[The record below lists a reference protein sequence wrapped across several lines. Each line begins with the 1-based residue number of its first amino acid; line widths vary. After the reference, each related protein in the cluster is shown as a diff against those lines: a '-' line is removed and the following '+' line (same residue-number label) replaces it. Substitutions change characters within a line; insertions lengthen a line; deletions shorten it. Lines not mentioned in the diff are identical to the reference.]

1 MGSAHPTYIFLN
13 NPIYIT
19 MSEEPDTNNN
29 NVKSGSNL
37 EKLLKK
43 GEFVVTSELGPPRG
57 ASREAVEK
65 KAELLKG
72 YADAFNL
79 TDCQTAMVRLSSIA
93 SGSILLDMGMEPV
106 VQMTCRDRNRIAMQS
121 DILGAASLGMKNL
134 LCLTGD
140 HQCFGDHPEAKG
152 VFDIDSIQ
160 LLDMFRQMRDEKKFQ
175 SGEELKSEEP
185 KLFLGAAVNPFA
197 DPFQYRAARLAKKVK
212 AGADFIQTQIIY
224 NVEKFEE
231 WMGMVRAMGLHEKVA
246 ILAGV
251 TPIRS
256 LGMAKYM
263 KKNVPGMDVPDE
275 LIKRLEGAEKKKAEG
290 INICLEVIERV
301 KEIEGVSGVH
311 IMAVEWEEI
320 VPEITERAGLLPR
333 PTP

>member
-1 MGSAHPTYIFLN
+1 
-13 NPIYIT
+13 
-19 MSEEPDTNNN
+19 MSEEHNTNNN

-37 EKLLKK
+37 EKLLRK

-57 ASREAVEK
+57 ASREDVEK

-93 SGSILLDMGMEPV
+93 SGAILLDMGMEPV

-152 VFDIDSIQ
+152 VFDLDSINQ
-160 LLDMFRQMRDEKKFQ
+160 LDMFRQMRDEKKFQ
-175 SGEELKSEEP
+175 SGEDLKSEEP
-185 KLFLGAAVNPFA
+185 KLFLGAAENPFA

-224 NVEKFEE
+224 NVEKFEQ
-231 WMGMVRAMGLHEKVA
+231 WMSMVREMGLHKKVS

-301 KEIEGVSGVH
+301 RKIEGVSGVH

>member
-1 MGSAHPTYIFLN
+1 
-13 NPIYIT
+13 
-19 MSEEPDTNNN
+19 MSEEHDTNNN
-29 NVKSGSNL
+29 NLKAGSNL
-37 EKLLKK
+37 EKLLRK

-65 KAELLKG
+65 KAEILKG

-93 SGSILLDMGMEPV
+93 SGAILLNMGMEPV

-152 VFDIDSIQ
+152 VFDMDSIN

-175 SGEELKSEEP
+175 SGEELKAEEP
-185 KLFLGAAVNPFA
+185 KLFLGAAENPFA
-197 DPFQYRAARLAKKVK
+197 DPFQFRAARLAKKVK

-231 WMGMVRAMGLHEKVA
+231 WMGMVRDMGLHKKVS

-275 LIKRLEGAEKKKAEG
+275 IIKRLEGVEKKKAEG
-290 INICLEVIERV
+290 INICLEVIEKV
-301 KEIEGVSGVH
+301 KKIEGVSGVH

-333 PTP
+333 PIP

>member
-1 MGSAHPTYIFLN
+1 
-13 NPIYIT
+13 
-19 MSEEPDTNNN
+19 MSEEHDTNTNDF
-29 NVKSGSNL
+29 KAGSNL
-37 EKLLKK
+37 EKLLRK

-57 ASREAVEK
+57 SSREAVEK

-93 SGSILLDMGMEPV
+93 SGAILLDMGMEPV

-121 DILGAASLGMKNL
+121 DILGAAALGMKNL

-152 VFDIDSIQ
+152 VFDLDSINQ
-160 LLDMFRQMRDEKKFQ
+160 LDMFRQMRDEKKFQ

-185 KLFLGAAVNPFA
+185 KLFLGAAENPFA

-231 WMGMVRAMGLHEKVA
+231 WMSMVRDMGLHKKVF

-275 LIKRLEGAEKKKAEG
+275 IIKRLEGAEKKKAEG
-290 INICLEVIERV
+290 INICLEVIEKVRT
-301 KEIEGVSGVH
+301 IEGVSGVH

>member
-1 MGSAHPTYIFLN
+1 MNKEN
-13 NPIYIT
+13 N
-19 MSEEPDTNNN
+19 TNDDF
-29 NVKSGSNL
+29 KSGSNL
-37 EKLLKK
+37 EKLLKR

-65 KAELLKG
+65 KAEILKG

-93 SGSILLDMGMEPV
+93 AGTILVNMGMEPII
-106 VQMTCRDRNRIAMQS
+106 QMTCRDRNRIAIQS
-121 DILGAASLGMKNL
+121 DILGAAALGMKNL

-140 HQCFGDHPEAKG
+140 HQCFGDHPDAKG

-160 LLDMFRQMRDEKKFQ
+160 LLDIVRQMRDEKKFQ
-175 SGEELKSEEP
+175 SGEDIKPEP
-185 KLFLGAAVNPFA
+185 RLFLGAAENPFA
-197 DPFQYRAARLAKKVK
+197 DPFKYRAIRLAKKIR
-212 AGADFIQTQIIY
+212 AGTDFIQTQIIY
-224 NVEKFEE
+224 NIEKFEE
-231 WMGMVRAMGLHEKVA
+231 WMGLVRDMGLHKKVF

-275 LIKRLEGAEKKKAEG
+275 IIKRLEGAEKKKAEG
-290 INICLEVIERV
+290 INICLDIIERV
-301 KEIEGVSGVH
+301 RKIEGVAGVH
-311 IMAVEWEEI
+311 IMAIEWEEI
-320 VPEITERAGLLPR
+320 VPEIVERAGLLPR
-333 PTP
+333 PNL

>member
-1 MGSAHPTYIFLN
+1 
-13 NPIYIT
+13 
-19 MSEEPDTNNN
+19 MSEEHNTNNN

-37 EKLLKK
+37 EKLLRK

-57 ASREAVEK
+57 ASREDVEK

-93 SGSILLDMGMEPV
+93 SGAILLDMGMEPV

-175 SGEELKSEEP
+175 SGEDLKSEEP
-185 KLFLGAAVNPFA
+185 KLFLGAAENPFA

-212 AGADFIQTQIIY
+212 AGANFIQTQIIY

-231 WMGMVRAMGLHEKVA
+231 WMSMVRAMGLHEKVS

-251 TPIRS
+251 TPVRS

-301 KEIEGVSGVH
+301 RQIEGVSGVH

-320 VPEITERAGLLPR
+320 VSEITERAGLLPR

>member
-1 MGSAHPTYIFLN
+1 
-13 NPIYIT
+13 
-19 MSEEPDTNNN
+19 MSEEQNTNNN
-29 NVKSGSNL
+29 DVKSGSNL
-37 EKLLKK
+37 EKLLRK

-57 ASREAVEK
+57 ASREDVEK

-93 SGSILLDMGMEPV
+93 SGAILLDMGMEPV

-152 VFDIDSIQ
+152 VFDLDSINQ
-160 LLDMFRQMRDEKKFQ
+160 LDMFRQMRDEKKFQ

-185 KLFLGAAVNPFA
+185 KLFLGAAENPFA

-231 WMGMVRAMGLHEKVA
+231 WMSMVRAMGLHEKVS

-301 KEIEGVSGVH
+301 RQIEGVSGVH

-320 VPEITERAGLLPR
+320 VSEITERAGLLPR

>member
-1 MGSAHPTYIFLN
+1 MPAVLFNYFCQHIRRFHA
-13 NPIYIT
+13 
-19 MSEEPDTNNN
+19 
-29 NVKSGSNL
+29 L
-37 EKLLKK
+37 EKLLRK

-57 ASREAVEK
+57 ASRKAVEE
-65 KAELLKG
+65 KAALLKG

-93 SGSILLDMGMEPV
+93 SGAILLNMGMEPV
-106 VQMTCRDRNRIAMQS
+106 VQLTCRDRNRIAMQS
-121 DILGAASLGMKNL
+121 DILGAAALGMKNL

-152 VFDIDSIQ
+152 VFDLDSINQ
-160 LLDMFRQMRDEKKFQ
+160 LDMFRQMRDEKKFQ
-175 SGEELKSEEP
+175 SGGELKTEEP
-185 KLFLGAAVNPFA
+185 KLFLGAAENPFA
-197 DPFQYRAARLAKKVK
+197 DPFQYRAARLAKKIK

-224 NVEKFEE
+224 NVEKFEQ
-231 WMGMVRAMGLHEKVA
+231 WMGMVREMGLHKKVS

-275 LIKRLEGAEKKKAEG
+275 IIKRLEGAEKKKAEG

-301 KEIEGVSGVH
+301 RKIEGVAGVH

>member
-1 MGSAHPTYIFLN
+1 
-13 NPIYIT
+13 
-19 MSEEPDTNNN
+19 MSEEKDTNNN

-57 ASREAVEK
+57 ASRKAVEE

-93 SGSILLDMGMEPV
+93 SGAILLDMGMEPV

-121 DILGAASLGMKNL
+121 DILGAAGLGMKNL

-175 SGEELKSEEP
+175 SGEDLKSEEP
-185 KLFLGAAVNPFA
+185 KLFLGAAENPFA

-231 WMGMVRAMGLHEKVA
+231 WMGMVRTMGLHKQVS

-301 KEIEGVSGVH
+301 KKIEGVSGVH
-311 IMAVEWEEI
+311 IMAVEWEEV

>member
-1 MGSAHPTYIFLN
+1 
-13 NPIYIT
+13 
-19 MSEEPDTNNN
+19 MSEEHDTNNN
-29 NVKSGSNL
+29 NLKSGSNL
-37 EKLLKK
+37 EKLLRK

-93 SGSILLDMGMEPV
+93 SGAILLDMGMEPV
-106 VQMTCRDRNRIAMQS
+106 VQLTCRDRNRIAMQS
-121 DILGAASLGMKNL
+121 DILGAAALGMKNL

-152 VFDIDSIQ
+152 VFDLDSINQ
-160 LLDMFRQMRDEKKFQ
+160 LDMFRQMRDEKKFQ
-175 SGEELKSEEP
+175 SGEDLKTEEP
-185 KLFLGAAVNPFA
+185 KLFLGAAENPFA

-231 WMGMVRAMGLHEKVA
+231 WMSMVRAMGLHKKVS

-301 KEIEGVSGVH
+301 RKIEGVSGVH

>member
-1 MGSAHPTYIFLN
+1 
-13 NPIYIT
+13 
-19 MSEEPDTNNN
+19 MSEEHNTNNN

-37 EKLLKK
+37 EKLLRK

-57 ASREAVEK
+57 ASREDVEK

-93 SGSILLDMGMEPV
+93 SGAILLDMGMEPV

-140 HQCFGDHPEAKG
+140 HQRFGDHPEAKG
-152 VFDIDSIQ
+152 VFDLDSINQ
-160 LLDMFRQMRDEKKFQ
+160 LDMFRQMRDEKKFQ

-185 KLFLGAAVNPFA
+185 KLFLGAAENPFA

-231 WMGMVRAMGLHEKVA
+231 WMSMVRAMGLHEKVS

-301 KEIEGVSGVH
+301 RQIEGVSGVH

-320 VPEITERAGLLPR
+320 VSEITERAGLLPR

>member
-1 MGSAHPTYIFLN
+1 
-13 NPIYIT
+13 
-19 MSEEPDTNNN
+19 MSEEHNTNNN
-29 NVKSGSNL
+29 DVKSGSNL
-37 EKLLKK
+37 EKLLRK

-57 ASREAVEK
+57 ASREDVEK

-93 SGSILLDMGMEPV
+93 SGAILLDMGMEPV

-121 DILGAASLGMKNL
+121 DILGAAALGMKNL

-152 VFDIDSIQ
+152 VFDLDSINQ
-160 LLDMFRQMRDEKKFQ
+160 LDMFRQMRDEKKFQ
-175 SGEELKSEEP
+175 SGGELKTEEP
-185 KLFLGAAVNPFA
+185 KLFLGAAENPFA
-197 DPFQYRAARLAKKVK
+197 DPFQYRAARLAKKIK

-224 NVEKFEE
+224 NVEKFEQ
-231 WMGMVRAMGLHEKVA
+231 WMGMVREMGLHKKVS

-275 LIKRLEGAEKKKAEG
+275 IIKRLEGAEKKKAEG

-301 KEIEGVSGVH
+301 RKIEGVAGVH

>member
-1 MGSAHPTYIFLN
+1 
-13 NPIYIT
+13 
-19 MSEEPDTNNN
+19 MSEEHNTNNN
-29 NVKSGSNL
+29 DVKSGSNL
-37 EKLLKK
+37 EKLLRK

-57 ASREAVEK
+57 ASREDVEK
-65 KAELLKG
+65 KAEFLKG

-93 SGSILLDMGMEPV
+93 SGAILLDMGMEPV

-152 VFDIDSIQ
+152 VFDLDSINQ
-160 LLDMFRQMRDEKKFQ
+160 LDMFRQMRDEKKFQ

-185 KLFLGAAVNPFA
+185 KLFLGAAENPFA

-231 WMGMVRAMGLHEKVA
+231 WMSMVRAMGLHEKVA

-301 KEIEGVSGVH
+301 RQIEGVSGVH

>member
-1 MGSAHPTYIFLN
+1 
-13 NPIYIT
+13 
-19 MSEEPDTNNN
+19 MSDEHNTNNN
-29 NVKSGSNL
+29 DVKSGSNL
-37 EKLLKK
+37 EKLLRK

-57 ASREAVEK
+57 ASREDVEK

-93 SGSILLDMGMEPV
+93 SGAILLDMGMEPV

-121 DILGAASLGMKNL
+121 DILGATSLGMKNL

-152 VFDIDSIQ
+152 VFDLDSINQ
-160 LLDMFRQMRDEKKFQ
+160 LDMFRQMRDDKKFQ
-175 SGEELKSEEP
+175 SGEELKTEEP
-185 KLFLGAAVNPFA
+185 KLFLGAAENPFA

-224 NVEKFEE
+224 NVEKFEQ
-231 WMGMVRAMGLHEKVA
+231 WMGMVREMGLHKKVS

-275 LIKRLEGAEKKKAEG
+275 LLKRLEGAEKKKAEG

-301 KEIEGVSGVH
+301 RQIEGVSGVH

>member
-1 MGSAHPTYIFLN
+1 
-13 NPIYIT
+13 
-19 MSEEPDTNNN
+19 MSEENDTNNN
-29 NVKSGSNL
+29 NLKSGSNL
-37 EKLLKK
+37 EKLLRK

-57 ASREAVEK
+57 ASRKAVEE

-93 SGSILLDMGMEPV
+93 SGAILLNMGMEPV
-106 VQMTCRDRNRIAMQS
+106 VQLTCRDRNRIAMQS
-121 DILGAASLGMKNL
+121 DILGAAALGMKNL

-152 VFDIDSIQ
+152 VFDLDSINQ
-160 LLDMFRQMRDEKKFQ
+160 LDMFRQMRDEKKFQ
-175 SGEELKSEEP
+175 SGEDLKSEEP
-185 KLFLGAAVNPFA
+185 KLFLGAAENPFA

-224 NVEKFEE
+224 NVEKFEQ
-231 WMGMVRAMGLHEKVA
+231 WMSMVREMGLHKKVS

-301 KEIEGVSGVH
+301 KKIEGVAGVH

>member
-1 MGSAHPTYIFLN
+1 
-13 NPIYIT
+13 
-19 MSEEPDTNNN
+19 MSEEQGTNNN
-29 NVKSGSNL
+29 NAKSGSNL

-57 ASREAVEK
+57 ASRKAVEE

-93 SGSILLDMGMEPV
+93 SGAILLDMGMEPV
-106 VQMTCRDRNRIAMQS
+106 VQLTCRDRNRIAMQS
-121 DILGAASLGMKNL
+121 DILGAAALGMKNL

-152 VFDIDSIQ
+152 VFDLDSINQ
-160 LLDMFRQMRDEKKFQ
+160 LDMFRQMRDEKKFQ
-175 SGEELKSEEP
+175 SGEELKTEEP
-185 KLFLGAAVNPFA
+185 KLFLGAAENPFA

-231 WMGMVRAMGLHEKVA
+231 WMSMVRDMGLHKKVS

-301 KEIEGVSGVH
+301 KKIEGVSGVH

-333 PTP
+333 PAL

>member
-1 MGSAHPTYIFLN
+1 
-13 NPIYIT
+13 
-19 MSEEPDTNNN
+19 MSEEHNTNNN
-29 NVKSGSNL
+29 DVKSGSNL
-37 EKLLKK
+37 EKLLRK

-93 SGSILLDMGMEPV
+93 SGAILLDMGMEPV

-152 VFDIDSIQ
+152 VFDLDSINQ
-160 LLDMFRQMRDEKKFQ
+160 LDMFRQMRDEKKFQ

-185 KLFLGAAVNPFA
+185 KLFLGAAENPFA

-224 NVEKFEE
+224 NVEKFEQ
-231 WMGMVRAMGLHEKVA
+231 WMSMVREMGLHKKVS

-301 KEIEGVSGVH
+301 KKIEGVAGVH

>member
-1 MGSAHPTYIFLN
+1 
-13 NPIYIT
+13 
-19 MSEEPDTNNN
+19 MSKENDTNNN

-37 EKLLKK
+37 EKLLKN

-57 ASREAVEK
+57 ASRKAVEE

-93 SGSILLDMGMEPV
+93 SGAILLDMGMEPV

-121 DILGAASLGMKNL
+121 DILGAAGLGMKNL

-185 KLFLGAAVNPFA
+185 KLFLGAAENPFA

-231 WMGMVRAMGLHEKVA
+231 WMGMVRAMGLHKQVS

-301 KEIEGVSGVH
+301 KKIEGVSGVH

>member
-1 MGSAHPTYIFLN
+1 MNKEN
-13 NPIYIT
+13 N
-19 MSEEPDTNNN
+19 TNDDF
-29 NVKSGSNL
+29 KSGSNL
-37 EKLLKK
+37 EKLLKR

-65 KAELLKG
+65 KAEILKG

-93 SGSILLDMGMEPV
+93 AGTILVNMGMEPII
-106 VQMTCRDRNRIAMQS
+106 QMTCRDRNRIAIQS
-121 DILGAASLGMKNL
+121 DILGAAALGMKNL

-140 HQCFGDHPEAKG
+140 HQCFGDHPDAKG

-160 LLDMFRQMRDEKKFQ
+160 LLDIVRQMRDEKKFQ
-175 SGEELKSEEP
+175 SGEELKVEP
-185 KLFLGAAVNPFA
+185 RLFLGAAENPFA
-197 DPFQYRAARLAKKVK
+197 DPFKFRAIRLAKKIR
-212 AGADFIQTQIIY
+212 AGTDFIQTQIIY
-224 NVEKFEE
+224 NIEKFEE
-231 WMGMVRAMGLHEKVA
+231 WMSLVRDMGLHKKVF

-275 LIKRLEGAEKKKAEG
+275 IIKRLEGAEKKKAEG
-290 INICLEVIERV
+290 INICLDIIERV
-301 KEIEGVSGVH
+301 RKIEGVAGVH
-311 IMAVEWEEI
+311 IMAIEWEEI
-320 VPEITERAGLLPR
+320 VPEIVERAGLLPR
-333 PTP
+333 PNL

>member
-1 MGSAHPTYIFLN
+1 
-13 NPIYIT
+13 
-19 MSEEPDTNNN
+19 MSEEHGTNTNNL
-29 NVKSGSNL
+29 KAGSNL
-37 EKLLKK
+37 EKLLRK

-65 KAELLKG
+65 KAEILKG

-93 SGSILLDMGMEPV
+93 SGAILLNMGMEPV

-152 VFDIDSIQ
+152 VFDMDSIN

-175 SGEELKSEEP
+175 SGEELKTEEP
-185 KLFLGAAVNPFA
+185 KLFLGAAENPFA
-197 DPFQYRAARLAKKVK
+197 DPFQFRAARLAKKVK

-231 WMGMVRAMGLHEKVA
+231 WMGMVRDMGLHKKVS

-275 LIKRLEGAEKKKAEG
+275 IIKRLEGAEKKKAEG

-301 KEIEGVSGVH
+301 KKIEGVAGVH

>member
-1 MGSAHPTYIFLN
+1 
-13 NPIYIT
+13 
-19 MSEEPDTNNN
+19 MSEENDTNNN
-29 NVKSGSNL
+29 NLKSGSNL
-37 EKLLKK
+37 EKLLRK

-57 ASREAVEK
+57 ASRKAVEE

-93 SGSILLDMGMEPV
+93 SGAILLDMGMEPV
-106 VQMTCRDRNRIAMQS
+106 VQLTCRDRNRIAMQS
-121 DILGAASLGMKNL
+121 DILGAAALGMKNL

-152 VFDIDSIQ
+152 VFDLDSINQ
-160 LLDMFRQMRDEKKFQ
+160 LDMFRQMRDEKKFQ
-175 SGEELKSEEP
+175 SGEELKTEEP
-185 KLFLGAAVNPFA
+185 KLFLGAAENPFA

-224 NVEKFEE
+224 NVEKFEQ
-231 WMGMVRAMGLHEKVA
+231 WMSMVREMGLHKKVS

-301 KEIEGVSGVH
+301 KKIEGVAGVH

>member
-1 MGSAHPTYIFLN
+1 
-13 NPIYIT
+13 
-19 MSEEPDTNNN
+19 MSEEHNTNNN
-29 NVKSGSNL
+29 LKSGSNL
-37 EKLLKK
+37 EKLLRK

-93 SGSILLDMGMEPV
+93 SGAILLDMGMEPV

-152 VFDIDSIQ
+152 VFDLDSINQ
-160 LLDMFRQMRDEKKFQ
+160 LDMFRQMRDEKKFQ
-175 SGEELKSEEP
+175 SGEELKTEEP
-185 KLFLGAAVNPFA
+185 KLFLGAAENPFA

-224 NVEKFEE
+224 NVEKFEQ
-231 WMGMVRAMGLHEKVA
+231 WMGMVREMGLHKKVS

-251 TPIRS
+251 TPIKS

-275 LIKRLEGAEKKKAEG
+275 IIKRLEGAEKKKAEG

-301 KEIEGVSGVH
+301 KKIEGVAGIH

>member
-1 MGSAHPTYIFLN
+1 
-13 NPIYIT
+13 
-19 MSEEPDTNNN
+19 MSEEQNTNNN
-29 NVKSGSNL
+29 DVKSGSNL
-37 EKLLKK
+37 EKLLRK

-57 ASREAVEK
+57 ASREDVEK

-93 SGSILLDMGMEPV
+93 SGAILLDMGMEPV

-121 DILGAASLGMKNL
+121 DILGATSLGMKNL

-152 VFDIDSIQ
+152 VFDLDSINQ
-160 LLDMFRQMRDEKKFQ
+160 LDMFRQMRDEKKFQ
-175 SGEELKSEEP
+175 SGEDLKSEEP
-185 KLFLGAAVNPFA
+185 KLFLGAAENPFA

-231 WMGMVRAMGLHEKVA
+231 WMSMVRAMGLHEKVA

-301 KEIEGVSGVH
+301 RQIEGVSGVH